1 MKTKMNLAR
10 GGGASASKKL
20 LAAIAVLAVAFAVF
34 AAIPV
39 AVDDSDATVAE
50 GSVAKIGDTG
60 YATLAAAIDAVTS
73 ENNTITLLENVTENV
88 TIASGKNVVLNL
100 DGFKLTNVSDHTITN
115 HGNLTIND
123 SSTAKTGTVDNI
135 THARGALKND
145 GTVVMNGGTFERS
158 QEKGTYNPNSNGG
171 NSWYTVY
178 NDGTMTINNGVT
190 VKNNGG
196 YSSNLENG
204 HDKESMLTING
215 GTFIGGINSIKNDSY
230 GVAVVKG
237 GVFKNTS
244 QATFMNWNVATI
256 SGGEFDCAYTNF
268 VNGSYGSAED
278 HTAGEL
284 TITGGKF
291 KNGTGLVEI
300 YYHPA
305 HASGVLGFGKIVI
318 GPSVK
323 GTVVAPSNSALTGEI
338 SFGDNKVVFDGVKAA
353 GVVKL
358 AAGSVT
364 MEGDFVND
372 GAGTITVTG
381 DAKITGDSSLGTGVK
396 IIVGNGATLT
406 VKAGVKLTAVDTT
419 ASVENN
425 GTIITEAGADIA
437 GVTIS
442 GDGEITNNADDSEMS
457 EVTVGGI
464 SDVGKTVFSAKNIV
478 TVNKSWTLIDGSDV
492 VINGKL
498 VIPEGATLT
507 IQSGAKLTIDNN
519 AVFEIEGT
527 LVIEEAEEGAPA
539 EWGLIVK
546 MGEVRISNNVTVNGP
561 VDVQANGKLTIGQDG
576 TLIIGTEGSLTTIA
590 GSKVTVDASGTLQ
603 VNGQF
608 DGATIYNKGIVII
621 NTDKDAS
628 NNTIVIQG
636 ADGAVVDVV
645 KYTVKGGSS
654 AKLTVKDDGMVFTTY
669 RNGSSSVNVTI
680 RTNNSVE
687 IAPVVSVTAATGS
700 EEDAVAANYTVAVSG
715 LKVVSGVSTE
725 ATTVTGNDGENGVYN
740 QKQYSKT
747 LDVAGTVSISA
758 AYAGEG
764 TAASTITSTAT
775 LKFDSQKNA
784 ADKGKSSIAVSGDLE
799 LQSGVTVDNA
809 NGTLAVTGTV
819 VAQTGAEYKNT
830 ASGAAK
836 VTGEGEISNV
846 KALTSV
852 TATEYVTKAK
862 DSTGKEVS
870 TYHYVNI
877 DKALAVLSAEGSAVK
892 YAKLMADQTVTAD
905 ATVPEG
911 ATLDISNCKLTVG
924 KAGKDTAL
932 TFANGSILKGA
943 AAGTIEVNG
952 VLKALNKSNVKVTD
966 DKIKSD
972 VKTEQV
978 DENGKPVKNGWVQ
991 WTNVTVAL
999 NGAESGSTVT
1009 VTGTEVKISANT
1021 NVKDGVTLVVPS
1033 GSTLL
1038 LQPGITLTIDGILKL
1053 DGDIKAPAF
1062 DLTAMNLTA
1071 TTGNKYSSTIVVN
1084 GTLMSSAPIAYG
1096 NGTTDDS
1103 KDATSSILAVDGV
1116 APIAGAYYSMDGYNV
1131 ISSVAVAQ
1139 SNAAK
1144 IENYLVTIH
1153 GKVNA
1158 GDVSFTGTENFNKI
1172 IVSAD
1177 ATTSA
1182 SLNNEKIGTA
1192 FTFSSLALTGVEFE
1206 IASTGTA
1213 GYATGSLVFGDVSL
1227 ALKDVTGLKAKVAD
1241 SKVVLDGTVDIS
1253 KTGASFAVSKGTAYT
1268 AATFTVTD
1276 TTKKNTFAVSADA
1289 VLEAGANNTGDIA
1302 SLTVDGVLAV
1312 PTGKGMTVI
1321 YLKVNGTVN
1330 VDAATLTSV
1339 AGKLSVTNATIG
1351 DVGKTKVGAVAT
1363 FNGPI
1368 ATSGVVIISSAAV
1381 VDDAFTA
1388 SLPTMKTEY
1397 YVDGKVWFTAY
1408 GTGSV
1413 TPGEIPVDNVK
1424 PAGWSKTEG
1433 GAAEKDADGTIKTTF
1448 ATSYDKLY
1456 ALYETQVYKI
1466 VVKADEGI
1474 ADVYLNGQAMSYG
1487 SVAVRDG
1494 GDSPAAYYY
1503 AYFAT
1508 VAAGDYKVTYTLKN
1522 GWSGDAKLA
1531 GDNVSGMSF
1540 NVSGDYSADK
1550 VYQLSGIEKS
1560 GYVDPT
1566 PAPSEDK
1573 DDGLTITD
1581 YLLIVLVVLI
1591 VILAVIVAMRLM
1603 RS

>member
-1 MKTKMNLAR
+1 MGGLIFAYYQDNQTNITTIYGGETKTSSGTGSTFDACKIVAGNVVATFKDNAETH
-10 GGGASASKKL
+10 GFIQQTFGFSKITSYTINIQEGANIEKIRNIGSNG
-20 LAAIAVLAVAFAVF
+20 
-34 AAIPV
+34 
-39 AVDDSDATVAE
+39 DS
-50 GSVAKIGDTG
+50 G
-60 YATLAAAIDAVTS
+60 AVTVNIS
-73 ENNTITLLENVTENV
+73 GGTLGYITPQRARASSLTYNVT
-88 TIASGKNVVLNL
+88 G
-100 DGFKLTNVSDHTITN
+100 
-115 HGNLTIND
+115 
-123 SSTAKTGTVDNI
+123 GTVDYFTVGADTEGGNNNSAGDMQTSFITGDVTLNI
-135 THARGALKND
+135 SKEATVNHLVLGGGVLSKPIKNAYNSTVDYEVSGSFTVNIPGKTLDMSLFFYGEGDNKNDAAIIYGYCVNKENKGITYMPVKEATDSTKLGMAQFWGGEKVIDSDKIINLVAGELQFRNGTTFD
-145 GTVVMNGGTFERS
+145 GTVQNGSNKAEFTKIVAGTDGLLIRVGSVEITGS
-158 QEKGTYNPNSNGG
+158 MDATEASAKITAASGDVVLKDLTITAG
-171 NSWYTVY
+171 NLKL
-178 NDGTMTINNGVT
+178 DKDVT
-190 VKNNGG
+190 VKG
-196 YSSNLENG
+196 
-204 HDKESMLTING
+204 
-215 GTFIGGINSIKNDSY
+215 
-230 GVAVVKG
+230 
-237 GVFKNTS
+237 
-244 QATFMNWNVATI
+244 
-256 SGGEFDCAYTNF
+256 
-268 VNGSYGSAED
+268 
-278 HTAGEL
+278 
-284 TITGGKF
+284 
-291 KNGTGLVEI
+291 
-300 YYHPA
+300 
-305 HASGVLGFGKIVI
+305 
-318 GPSVK
+318 
-323 GTVVAPSNSALTGEI
+323 
-338 SFGDNKVVFDGVKAA
+338 
-353 GVVKL
+353 
-358 AAGSVT
+358 
-364 MEGDFVND
+364 
-372 GAGTITVTG
+372 
-381 DAKITGDSSLGTGVK
+381 
-396 IIVGNGATLT
+396 TLT
-406 VKAGVKLTAVDTT
+406 VDADAKLIVDANAKLNVEGTVKT
-419 ASVENN
+419 N
-425 GTIITEAGADIA
+425 GTETDAGEIENKGQIVTSIGANIADANITN
-437 GVTIS
+437 S
-442 GDGEITNNADDSEMS
+442 GNGQITNNADDSEMS

-527 LVIEEAEEGAPA
+527 LVIEEAEEVAPTTT
-539 EWGLIVK
+539 WGLIVK

-561 VDVQANGKLTIGQDG
+561 VDVQANGKLIIGQDG
-576 TLIIGTEGSLTTIA
+576 ALIIGTEGSLTTHD

-608 DGATIYNKGIVII
+608 DGATVYNKGTVII
-621 NTDKDAS
+621 DTDKAATE
-628 NNTIVIQG
+628 NTTVIQG

-645 KYTVKGGSS
+645 KYTVRGGSS
-654 AKLTVKDDGMVFTTY
+654 AKLTVKDDRMVFTTY
-669 RNGSSSVNVTI
+669 RDGSSSVNVTI
-680 RTNNSVE
+680 GTNNSVE
-687 IAPVVSVTAATGS
+687 IAPVVSITAATGS
-700 EEDAVAANYTVAVSG
+700 GEDTVAANYNVAVSG

-725 ATTVTGNDGENGVYN
+725 ATTATGNDGENGVYN

-747 LDVAGTVSISA
+747 LDVAGAVSVSA

-764 TAASTITSTAT
+764 TAASTITSTAAVNFNSV
-775 LKFDSQKNA
+775 KDA
-784 ADKGKSSIAVSGDLE
+784 DDKGKSSIAVSGALE

-911 ATLDISNCKLTVG
+911 ATLDISNFKLTVG

-932 TFANGSILKGA
+932 TFADGSVLKGA
-943 AAGTIEVNG
+943 AAGTITVNG
-952 VLKALNKSNVKVTD
+952 VLKALNKSNVKVAD
-966 DKIKSD
+966 EKITSD

-991 WTNVTVAL
+991 WTNVAAAL

-1009 VTGTEVKISANT
+1009 VTGAEVKISANT

-1096 NGTTDDS
+1096 NGTTSTS

-1158 GDVSFTGTENFNKI
+1158 GDVSFTGTDNFNKI

-1177 ATTSA
+1177 ATESA
-1182 SLNNEKIGTA
+1182 SLNDEKIGTA
-1192 FTFSSLALTGVEFE
+1192 FTFTSLTLTGVEFE

-1268 AATFTVTD
+1268 AVTFTVTD

-1312 PTGKGMTVI
+1312 PTGKGMTVT

-1339 AGKLSVTNATIG
+1339 AGNLSVTNATIG

-1368 ATSGVVIISSAAV
+1368 ATFGVVIISSAAV

-1388 SLPTMKTEY
+1388 SLPTTKTEY

-1408 GTGSV
+1408 GNGSV
-1413 TPGEIPVDNVK
+1413 TPGKIPVDNVK
-1424 PAGWSKTEG
+1424 PTGWSKTEG
-1433 GAAEKDADGTIKTTF
+1433 GAAEKDGNNVRTSFTIADYK
-1448 ATSYDKLY
+1448 KLY

-1474 ADVYLNGQAMSYG
+1474 ADVYLNGQLMTYG
-1487 SVAVRDG
+1487 LVPSDDDDNYGV
-1494 GDSPAAYYY
+1494 YY
-1503 AYFAT
+1503 AYTAT
-1508 VAAGDYKVTYTLKN
+1508 VSAGDYKVTYTLKN
-1522 GWSGDAKLA
+1522 GWSGEAKLA

-1540 NVSGDYSADK
+1540 KVSGDYSK
-1550 VYQLSGIEKS
+1550 ENVYQLTGIEKS

>member
-1 MKTKMNLAR
+1 MLTDP
-10 GGGASASKKL
+10 KL
-20 LAAIAVLAVAFAVF
+20 
-34 AAIPV
+34 
-39 AVDDSDATVAE
+39 TVE
-50 GSVAKIGDTG
+50 GKITG
-60 YATLAAAIDAVTS
+60 
-73 ENNTITLLENVTENV
+73 NVTNNGEIV
-88 TIASGKNVVLNL
+88 
-100 DGFKLTNVSDHTITN
+100 
-115 HGNLTIND
+115 
-123 SSTAKTGTVDNI
+123 TGTGADI
-135 THARGALKND
+135 TGA
-145 GTVVMNGGTFERS
+145 
-158 QEKGTYNPNSNGG
+158 
-171 NSWYTVY
+171 
-178 NDGTMTINNGVT
+178 
-190 VKNNGG
+190 
-196 YSSNLENG
+196 
-204 HDKESMLTING
+204 TING
-215 GTFIGGINSIKNDSY
+215 
-230 GVAVVKG
+230 
-237 GVFKNTS
+237 
-244 QATFMNWNVATI
+244 
-256 SGGEFDCAYTNF
+256 
-268 VNGSYGSAED
+268 
-278 HTAGEL
+278 
-284 TITGGKF
+284 
-291 KNGTGLVEI
+291 
-300 YYHPA
+300 
-305 HASGVLGFGKIVI
+305 
-318 GPSVK
+318 
-323 GTVVAPSNSALTGEI
+323 
-338 SFGDNKVVFDGVKAA
+338 DGQ
-353 GVVKL
+353 
-358 AAGSVT
+358 
-364 MEGDFVND
+364 
-372 GAGTITVTG
+372 
-381 DAKITGDSSLGTGVK
+381 
-396 IIVGNGATLT
+396 
-406 VKAGVKLTAVDTT
+406 
-419 ASVENN
+419 
-425 GTIITEAGADIA
+425 
-437 GVTIS
+437 
-442 GDGEITNNADDSEMS
+442 ITNNADDSEMS

-464 SDVGKTVFSAKNIV
+464 SDVGKTVFSAKNVV

-492 VINGKL
+492 IINGKL

-561 VDVQANGKLTIGQDG
+561 VAVEEYGKLTIGQDG
-576 TLIIGTEGSLTTIA
+576 TLIIGTEGSLKTIA

-608 DGATIYNKGIVII
+608 DGATIYNKGTVII
-621 NTDKDAS
+621 NTDKKATAD
-628 NNTIVIQG
+628 TTVIQG
-636 ADGAVVDVV
+636 ADGAVVDVL
-645 KYTVKGGSS
+645 KYTVKGGERST
-654 AKLTVKDDGMVFTTY
+654 AKLIVKDDGMIFQTY
-669 RNGSSSVNVTI
+669 KKDGESINVTVG
-680 RTNNSVE
+680 TNNSIQIVPGF
-687 IAPVVSVTAATGS
+687 AFDTTATVADGDSDYTNYTVSVAGVKVVSV
-700 EEDAVAANYTVAVSG
+700 VS
-715 LKVVSGVSTE
+715 SD
-725 ATTVTGNDGENGVYN
+725 ATTTTFENNSVNAGKGLYN

-747 LDVAGTVSISA
+747 LDVAGTVSVSV
-758 AYAGEG
+758 AYVGDG
-764 TAASTITSTAT
+764 TSKVTKPTAAVNFNSA
-775 LKFDSQKNA
+775 KDEN
-784 ADKGKSSIAVSGDLE
+784 DKGKSSIAVSGALE

-809 NGTLAVTGTV
+809 TGTLAVTGTV
-819 VAQTGAEYKNT
+819 VAQTGAEYKNTTSGT

-846 KALTSV
+846 KALTNV

-892 YAKLMADQTVTAD
+892 SAKLMADQTVTAD

-911 ATLDISNCKLTVG
+911 ATLDISNFKLTVG

-932 TFANGSILKGA
+932 TFADGSVLKGA
-943 AAGTIEVNG
+943 AAGTITVNG
-952 VLKALNKSNVKVTD
+952 VLKALNKSNVKVAD
-966 DKIKSD
+966 DKIESD

-991 WTNVTVAL
+991 WTNVTAAL

-1009 VTGTEVKISANT
+1009 VTGAEVKISANT

-1071 TTGNKYSSTIVVN
+1071 TAGNKYSSTIVVN

-1096 NGTTDDS
+1096 NGTTSTS
-1103 KDATSSILAVDGV
+1103 KDATSSILTVGGV

-1158 GDVSFTGTENFNKI
+1158 GDVSFTGTDNFNKI

-1177 ATTSA
+1177 ATESE
-1182 SLNNEKIGTA
+1182 SLNNGKIGTA

-1241 SKVVLDGTVDIS
+1241 SKVVLDGTVDLS

-1388 SLPTMKTEY
+1388 SLPTTKTEY

-1408 GTGSV
+1408 GIGSV
-1413 TPGEIPVDNVK
+1413 TPGKIPVDNVK

-1433 GAAEKDADGTIKTTF
+1433 GTAEKDADGNIKTTF
-1448 ATSYDKLY
+1448 ATSYEKLY

-1474 ADVYLNGQAMSYG
+1474 ADVYLNGQAMAYG
-1487 SVAVRDG
+1487 LVNNGESG
-1494 GDSPAAYYY
+1494 YYY
-1503 AYFAT
+1503 AYSAT

-1540 NVSGDYSADK
+1540 KVSGDYFADK

-1560 GYVDPT
+1560 GYVEPVT
-1566 PAPSEDK
+1566 PSEDK
-1573 DDGLTITD
+1573 DDDGLTITD

-1591 VILAVIVAMRLM
+1591 VIMAVIVAMRLM

>member
-1 MKTKMNLAR
+1 MKCEGIVTFNNLNICNTDAN
-10 GGGASASKKL
+10 GSE
-20 LAAIAVLAVAFAVF
+20 
-34 AAIPV
+34 
-39 AVDDSDATVAE
+39 DDSSDSNEILVEAGSIVMNTVEFTGAH
-50 GSVAKIGDTG
+50 SVEYGT
-60 YATLAAAIDAVTS
+60 TLKVSAVG
-73 ENNTITLLENVTENV
+73 
-88 TIASGKNVVLNL
+88 GK
-100 DGFKLTNVSDHTITN
+100 FTNVNFNDKVLGINAVNEKVELVNCSNVRINDYAITN
-115 HGNLTIND
+115 FVIGTTLVID
-123 SSTAKTGTVDNI
+123 ESTAKTTTLNFQTGSNPITLDLNKGTFQFENI
-135 THARGALKND
+135 TQRATDNNLTIKNGTLKDTTFSVYHGDENDGDGTAATSGYYRSSAVVFDKTLILAGTTNVKVQQDRFSELDVPAGKTVTITGEATFAKNASIDFGTNTKIGALK
-145 GTVVMNGGTFERS
+145 
-158 QEKGTYNPNSNGG
+158 
-171 NSWYTVY
+171 
-178 NDGTMTINNGVT
+178 
-190 VKNNGG
+190 
-196 YSSNLENG
+196 
-204 HDKESMLTING
+204 
-215 GTFIGGINSIKNDSY
+215 INSSDEKSTIQFNGASTT
-230 GVAVVKG
+230 KG
-237 GVFKNTS
+237 
-244 QATFMNWNVATI
+244 M
-256 SGGEFDCAYTNF
+256 
-268 VNGSYGSAED
+268 
-278 HTAGEL
+278 
-284 TITGGKF
+284 
-291 KNGTGLVEI
+291 
-300 YYHPA
+300 
-305 HASGVLGFGKIVI
+305 KI
-318 GPSVK
+318 
-323 GTVVAPSNSALTGEI
+323 A
-338 SFGDNKVVFDGVKAA
+338 D
-353 GVVKL
+353 
-358 AAGSVT
+358 GSVILS
-364 MEGDFVND
+364 GDITVD
-372 GAGTITVTG
+372 RSTGDITVTG
-381 DAKITGDSSLGTGVK
+381 NAKIEGDLQLNGKTLTVSPNAKLTVEGKITGNVTNNGEIVTGTGAD
-396 IIVGNGATLT
+396 ISGATL
-406 VKAGVKLTAVDTT
+406 D
-419 ASVENN
+419 
-425 GTIITEAGADIA
+425 
-437 GVTIS
+437 
-442 GDGEITNNADDSEMS
+442 GDGQITNNADDSEMS

-464 SDVGKTVFSAKNIV
+464 SDVGKTVFSAKNVV

-546 MGEVRISNNVTVNGP
+546 MGEVRISNSVTVNGP
-561 VDVQANGKLTIGQDG
+561 VAVEKYGKLTIGQDG
-576 TLIIGTEGSLTTIA
+576 TLIIGTEGSLTTRD

-608 DGATIYNKGIVII
+608 DGATIYNKGTVII
-621 NTDKDAS
+621 NTDKAADAE
-628 NNTIVIQG
+628 TIVIQG

-654 AKLTVKDDGMVFTTY
+654 AKLTVKDNGMVFTTY
-669 RNGSSSVNVTI
+669 GNGSSSVNVTI
-680 RTNNSVE
+680 GTNNSVE
-687 IAPVVSVTAATGS
+687 IAPAVT
-700 EEDAVAANYTVAVSG
+700 VAAGTGTTGEDTTVANYAVAVSG
-715 LKVVSGVSTE
+715 VKVVSGVSTE
-725 ATTVTGNDGENGVYN
+725 ATTATGNDGANGVYN

-747 LDVAGTVSISA
+747 LDVAGTVSVSA

-799 LQSGVTVDNA
+799 LQSGVTVDNVA
-809 NGTLAVTGTV
+809 GTLAVTGTV

-846 KALTSV
+846 KALSSV

-862 DSTGKEVS
+862 DSAGKEVS

-892 YAKLMADQTVTAD
+892 SAKLMDAQTVTAD

-911 ATLDISNCKLTVG
+911 ATLNIAGFKLTVG
-924 KAGKDTAL
+924 KEGKDTAL
-932 TFANGSILKGA
+932 TFANGSVLNGA
-943 AAGTIEVNG
+943 AAGTIQVNG
-952 VLKALNKSNVKVTD
+952 VLKALNKSNVKVSD
-966 DKIKSD
+966 EKITSD

-991 WTNVTVAL
+991 WTNVTAAL

-1009 VTGTEVKISANT
+1009 VTGAEVEISANT

-1062 DLTAMNLTA
+1062 DLTAMNRTA
-1071 TTGNKYSSTIVVN
+1071 TAGNKYSSTIVVN
-1084 GTLMSSAPIAYG
+1084 GTLMSSALIAYG
-1096 NGTTDDS
+1096 NGTTSTS
-1103 KDATSSILAVDGV
+1103 KDATSSILTVG
-1116 APIAGAYYSMDGYNV
+1116 APIAGAYYSMDSYNV

-1158 GDVSFTGTENFNKI
+1158 GDVSFTGTDNFNRI
-1172 IVSAD
+1172 LVSAD
-1177 ATTSA
+1177 ANTSESIA
-1182 SLNNEKIGTA
+1182 SPGTIGTA

-1241 SKVVLDGTVDIS
+1241 SKVILDGTVDLS

-1268 AATFTVTD
+1268 AGTFTVTD
-1276 TTKKNTFAVSADA
+1276 TTKENTFAVSADA
-1289 VLEAGANNTGDIA
+1289 VLEAGANNTGAIA

-1312 PTGKGMTVI
+1312 PTGKGMTVTV
-1321 YLKVNGTVN
+1321 LKVNGTVN

-1339 AGKLSVTNATIG
+1339 AGNLSVTNATIG

-1368 ATSGVVIISSAAV
+1368 SANTTNGVVIISSAAV

-1388 SLPTMKTEY
+1388 SLPTTKTEY

-1408 GTGSV
+1408 GTGNV
-1413 TPGEIPVDNVK
+1413 TPGKIPVDNVK

-1433 GAAEKDADGTIKTTF
+1433 GAAESGTSFSIAD
-1448 ATSYDKLY
+1448 YDKLY

-1466 VVKADEGI
+1466 IVKADEGI
-1474 ADVYLNGQAMSYG
+1474 ADVYINGQAMSYG
-1487 SVAVRDG
+1487 LVGSSDFDG
-1494 GDSPAAYYY
+1494 VYY

-1522 GWSGDAKLA
+1522 GWSGEAKLT

-1540 NVSGDYSADK
+1540 KVSGDYSK
-1550 VYQLSGIEKS
+1550 ESVYQLTGVEKS